1 MAPLSVYV
9 YGECITNFV
18 ILFCIYI
25 FTLTSF
31 VLSCKLYKFST
42 DSYQID
48 LTVYFFL
55 TYKSHIITSHLNSGN
70 SSEGSIPIPILTVLQ
85 IPWVIFRVNL
95 VNLPTYWTNRLFG
108 KNPCFIKFFS
118 GKTVCFLVEVL
129 SPCIL
134 ATILVFYCCW
144 NCYNL
149 SSYK

>member
-1 MAPLSVYV
+1 M
-9 YGECITNFV
+9 
-18 ILFCIYI
+18 ILFCIDI

-31 VLSCKLYKFST
+31 VLNCKLYKVST

-48 LTVYFFL
+48 LTVHFFL
-55 TYKSHIITSHLNSGN
+55 TYKSYVITSHLNSGN
-70 SSEGSIPIPILTVLQ
+70 SPEGSIPTPILTVLQ

-95 VNLPTYWTNRLFG
+95 VNLPTYWTNQLFG
-108 KNPCFIKFFS
+108 KIHVLSNSFLKA
-118 GKTVCFLVEVL
+118 VCFLVEVL

-149 SSYK
+149 SSSK